1 MASHFGITSIS
12 DTPHILQS
20 MFFGWD
26 DTRIMPAVFRCVF
39 LAMQPSLCLTMWS
52 SPLAMIICD
61 LWDSPIKRKKWT
73 MDGSCSNYGESYP
86 RIHRLFWGM
95 GFTPLCHEFFF
106 RGGFMDVYLHKRSM
120 MKQNW
125 NDGKLGA
132 RPVNANS
139 TTWCFRWRWKA
150 AGVFLGWVL
159 VYPAM
164 IINGDP
170 AMGT

>member
-52 SPLAMIICD
+52 SPLAMVICD

-106 RGGFMDVYLHKRSM
+106 FVESLWMFIFTKDPW
-120 MKQNW
+120 W
-125 NDGKLGA
+125 NRIETTGSWAPGQWMPTLRLGA
-132 RPVNANS
+132 SGGDEKLPVYFWAES
-139 TTWCFRWRWKA
+139 WFTQPWS
-150 AGVFLGWVL
+150 
-159 VYPAM
+159 
-164 IINGDP
+164 
-170 AMGT
+170 